1 MPYDNWK
8 TANRTL
14 ISADSLEAKFDA
26 GLEDFTALLN
36 SVENSENG
44 ELIEFLDRVSDEIA
58 TARS

>member
-14 ISADSLEAKFDA
+14 ISADSLETKFDA

-36 SVENSENG
+36 SIENSKNG
-44 ELIEFLDRVSDEIA
+44 ELIEFLDRVSDELV

>member
-14 ISADSLEAKFDA
+14 ISADSLEKKFDA

-44 ELIEFLDRVSDEIA
+44 ELIEFLDRVSDEIV